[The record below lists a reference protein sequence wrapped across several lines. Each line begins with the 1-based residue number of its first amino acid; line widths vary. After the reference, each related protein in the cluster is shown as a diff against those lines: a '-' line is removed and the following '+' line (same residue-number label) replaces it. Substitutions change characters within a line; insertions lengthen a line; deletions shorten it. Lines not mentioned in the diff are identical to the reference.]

1 MITNTY
7 WMSSMYY
14 PLDNIIYNSTNLWTG
29 NCYISHFTDKAIKAH
44 KSNYLVQIHINSKQ
58 LSQSL
63 VWLILTISGERVWRK
78 RDMSLS
84 INVSNN
90 IRVRIHIMEDL
101 EGLGLLLVTEINSN
115 ITNALVFKSCLNVGH
130 DILYIKDM

>member
-1 MITNTY
+1 
-7 WMSSMYY
+7 
-14 PLDNIIYNSTNLWTG
+14 
-29 NCYISHFTDKAIKAH
+29 
-44 KSNYLVQIHINSKQ
+44 
-58 LSQSL
+58 
-63 VWLILTISGERVWRK
+63 
-78 RDMSLS
+78 MSLS